1 MPKFTMSV
9 QSKTLS
15 LRQEFRSTANH
26 SAVFVLKGQV
36 DIGGQALASGEGGYL
51 AQGDRLNLLESAA
64 EIVQFELHENA
75 NVDNAEKY
83 EAFEFPEVKA
93 VLRLDQI
100 SFPAGA
106 IAYRHVHAGTGY
118 RYLTAGRLEVRADD
132 HAITVGPGESWF
144 EPANS
149 PVRATNLATTETAF
163 VRAMVLPMVYL
174 GKPTIT
180 YLNAEDADKPRLQ
193 SNQRFFDQVIDLKA
207 T

>member
-15 LRQEFRSTANH
+15 SGQEFLCAANH
-26 SAVFVLKGQV
+26 TSIFVLKGRV
-36 DIGGQALASGEGGYL
+36 DIGGQAFASGEGGYL
-51 AQGDRLNLLESAA
+51 AHGDRLSPLGGAA
-64 EIVQFELHENA
+64 EIVQFDLHENA
-75 NVDNAEKY
+75 NVENVENS
-83 EAFEFPEVKA
+83 EAFEIPDGRA

-100 SFPAGA
+100 CFPAGA

-118 RYLTAGRLEVRADD
+118 RFLTLGQLEVRADD
-132 HAITVGPGESWF
+132 HAITVGPGDSWF

-149 PVRATNLATTETAF
+149 PVRATNLATAETAF
-163 VRAMVLPMVYL
+163 VRAMVLPMNYL

-193 SNQRFFDQVIDLKA
+193 SNQRFFDQVIELKA